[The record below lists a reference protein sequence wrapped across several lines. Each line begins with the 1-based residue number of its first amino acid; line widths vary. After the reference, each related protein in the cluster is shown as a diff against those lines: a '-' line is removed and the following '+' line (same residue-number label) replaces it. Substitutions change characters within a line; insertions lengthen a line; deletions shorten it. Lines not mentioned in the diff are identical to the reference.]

1 MRYTLPKAERICKK
15 DEFRLLFTQGKTIVQ
30 YPLKAYYLFIE
41 NNEPIVKV
49 AFAVPKNKI
58 KKATYRNYIKRI
70 MREGYRKNKYI
81 ILEHLKQQTLLV
93 AFVFISDQPVD
104 YHIMEQN
111 LCLILQEIKQRYLSP
126 TNHG

>member
-1 MRYTLPKAERICKK
+1 MRYTLPKAERICKN

-41 NNEPIVKV
+41 NNVPIVKV

-58 KKATYRNYIKRI
+58 KKATCRNYIKRI

-93 AFVFISDQPVD
+93 TFVFISDQPVD
-104 YHIMEQN
+104 YHKMEQN

-126 TNHG
+126 ANHG